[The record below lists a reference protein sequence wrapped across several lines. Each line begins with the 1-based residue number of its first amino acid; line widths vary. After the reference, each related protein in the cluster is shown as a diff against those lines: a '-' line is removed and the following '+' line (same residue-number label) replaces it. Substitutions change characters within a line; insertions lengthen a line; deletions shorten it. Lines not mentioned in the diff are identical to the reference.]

1 MCLTCYG
8 LCQQGL
14 TRPWRAY
21 EQCALGDLTPELRVL
36 SGILEEVDDL
46 LDLNLRF
53 VQTCYIVEGH

>member
-1 MCLTCYG
+1 MRLTCYG

-21 EQCALGDLTPELRVL
+21 EQCALGDLTSELRVL

-46 LDLNLRF
+46 LDLDLRF
-53 VQTCYIVEGH
+53 V